1 MQRTF
6 EILYYVLL
14 FPTLFLAAYYSVLA
28 AVAIISHK
36 QKYKM
41 HGDKM
46 KFCIFVPAHNEEA
59 VIGATVEN
67 LSKLNYNSY
76 LFDIFFIADNCSDNT
91 ASNILRAI
99 KKLDRSNFHLFV
111 RNEGDKSKRGKPHA
125 MRWGIERLE
134 KEGGFYSK
142 YDFFMV
148 LDADNFADSDLLRH
162 INSQYLSYPENKRPA
177 MIQAYLDSKNKNNLI
192 ARGYYVS
199 YRMTNGFLQL
209 PRHKLGLT
217 PAIGGTGFAVTTEF
231 LFSIGGYNCTSLV
244 EDLEFETVATM
255 NGRTIAYNHNARIYD
270 EKPTGLK
277 ESAVQK
283 TRWCQGHWY
292 IFFKYSWRL
301 ILKMLNPKEIKLF
314 FKRLDNLVHISSLV
328 FMLFAML
335 TMILP
340 IAAAIVGVT
349 LPVSPM
355 IYLSAPLFFFS
366 VLIFPISSL
375 FDGKKREQQRVL
387 IDLIPN
393 LIATAIMMLVYFYSN
408 IVGLFHC
415 KNQRVWKKTAHK
427 ITAIEEDNKSNTAQI
442 KARGEVS
449 ETK

>member
-1 MQRTF
+1 MQRTI
-6 EILYYVLL
+6 EIIYYVLL
-14 FPTLFLAAYYSVLA
+14 YPTLFLAAYYSFLA
-28 AVAIISHK
+28 VVALVSHK

-41 HGDKM
+41 ADDEK
-46 KFCIFVPAHNEEA
+46 KFCIFVPCHNESS
-59 VIGATVEN
+59 VISATVRN
-67 LSKLNYNSY
+67 LSDINYSPE
-76 LFDIFFIADNCSDNT
+76 LHDIFFIADNCTDDT
-91 ASNILRAI
+91 AENIQRAI
-99 KKLDRSNFHLFV
+99 LLSGRKNLHLLIRQESDV
-111 RNEGDKSKRGKPHA
+111 KKRGKPHA

-134 KEGGFYSK
+134 SEGGFYSK

-148 LDADNFADSDLLRH
+148 FDADNFADSDILKH
-162 INSQYLSYPENKRPA
+162 INSQYLSYPEKKRPA

-231 LFSIGGYNCTSLV
+231 LQSIGGYNCRSLV

-255 NGRTIAYNHNARIYD
+255 NGRKIAYNHNARIYD

-301 ILKMLNPKEIKLF
+301 ILKMLDPREYKMF

-328 FMLFAML
+328 FMLFAMG
-335 TMILP
+335 TIALP
-340 IAAAIVGVT
+340 AVAFFAGVA

-375 FDGKKREQQRVL
+375 YDGGKTERRRVL

-393 LIATAIMMLVYFYSN
+393 LIATAIMMIVYFYSN
-408 IVGLFHC
+408 VVGLMNC
-415 KNQRVWKKTAHK
+415 KNQTVWKKTAHK
-427 ITAIEEDNKSNTAQI
+427 IVDVEEDNKEVQKSKI
-442 KARGEVS
+442 KGGEVG
-449 ETK
+449 ERR

>member
-6 EILYYVLL
+6 EILYYVL
-14 FPTLFLAAYYSVLA
+14 FYPTLALAAYYSFLA
-28 AVAIISHK
+28 IVALVSHK

-41 HGDKM
+41 SDDEK
-46 KFCIFVPAHNEEA
+46 KFCIFVPCHNEGS
-59 VIGATVEN
+59 VIAATVNN
-67 LSKLNYNSY
+67 LSQIEYEERLH
-76 LFDIFFIADNCSDNT
+76 DIYFIADNCTDNT
-91 ASNILRAI
+91 AEEISKAI
-99 KKLDRSNFHLFV
+99 IGSGKRNLHLLVRLETDR
-111 RNEGDKSKRGKPHA
+111 KKRGKPHA
-125 MRWGIERLE
+125 MRWGIEKLE
-134 KEGGFYSK
+134 SEGGFYSK

-148 LDADNFADSDLLRH
+148 FDADNFTDADILKH
-162 INSQYLSYPENKRPA
+162 INSQYLSYPDKKRPA

-231 LFSIGGYNCTSLV
+231 LRSIGGYNCKSLV
-244 EDLEFETVATM
+244 EDLEFETVATIK
-255 NGRTIAYNHNARIYD
+255 GRTIAYNHNARIYD

-301 ILKMLNPKEIKLF
+301 VLKMLNPAEFRLF

-328 FMLFAML
+328 FMLFAMA
-335 TMILP
+335 TIALP
-340 IAAAIVGVT
+340 FVAAVFGVA
-349 LPVSPM
+349 LPTSSLV
-355 IYLSAPLFFFS
+355 YLSAPLFFFS
-366 VLIFPISSL
+366 VLVFPISSL
-375 FDGKKREQQRVL
+375 LDGKQNERRRVL

-408 IVGLFHC
+408 IVGLFNC
-415 KNQRVWKKTAHK
+415 KNQTVWKKTTHK
-427 ITAIEEDNKSNTAQI
+427 ITKLEEDKSKLQA
-442 KARGEVS
+442 KRRMR
-449 ETK
+449 

>member
-14 FPTLFLAAYYSVLA
+14 YPTLFLAAYYSVLA
-28 AVAIISHK
+28 TVALISHK

-41 HGDKM
+41 ADDEKR
-46 KFCIFVPAHNEEA
+46 FCIFVPCHNEQS
-59 VIGATVEN
+59 VIAATVKN
-67 LSKLNYNSY
+67 LSEIQYDKS
-76 LFDIFFIADNCSDNT
+76 LFDIYFIADNCTDRTAEEIHNT
-91 ASNILRAI
+91 IMALGR
-99 KKLDRSNFHLFV
+99 KNFHLLV
-111 RNEGDKSKRGKPHA
+111 RHEQDKTKRGKPHA

-134 KEGGFYSK
+134 SEGGFYSK

-148 LDADNFADSDLLRH
+148 FDADNFADSDILKH
-162 INSQYLSYPENKRPA
+162 INSQYLNYPEKKRPA
-177 MIQAYLDSKNKNNLI
+177 MIQAYLDSKNKGNLI

-231 LFSIGGYNCTSLV
+231 LKSIGGYNCTSLV

-255 NGRTIAYNHNARIYD
+255 RGKTIAYNHNARVYD

-301 ILKMLNPKEIKLF
+301 VLKMLNPREFRLF
-314 FKRLDNLVHISSLV
+314 FKRLDNLIHISSLI
-328 FMLFAML
+328 FMLSAMM
-335 TMILP
+335 TMALP
-340 IAAAIVGVT
+340 FVAALLRVT
-349 LPVSPM
+349 LPISPM
-355 IYLSAPLFFFS
+355 IYLSTPLFFFS
-366 VLIFPISSL
+366 VLVFPLSSL
-375 FDGKKREQQRVL
+375 YDGKRAERRRVV
-387 IDLIPN
+387 IDFIPN

-408 IVGLFHC
+408 IIGLINC
-415 KNQRVWKKTAHK
+415 RNQTVWKKTTHK
-427 ITAIEEDNKSNTAQI
+427 IVAVEDDNNKASKVKQ
-442 KARGEVS
+442 RGEVG
-449 ETK
+449 ERK